1 MRLLECRDDGDF
13 RLTAFQ
19 DDNTPPYAIL
29 SHTWVEGQEVTFED
43 LTAGTGKEKK
53 GNKKIRFCGEQAR
66 QDGLQYFWVDTC
78 CINKANYA
86 ELLHSINSMFRWY
99 RNATRCYVYLS
110 DLSVYTFDGDDERNP
125 QPWESDFRRCKWFT
139 RGWTLQELL
148 APSSV
153 EFFSCESKRVGDKS
167 SLENQIH
174 DITGIPKSAL
184 QGARL
189 SQFSDKDRFSWIQLR
204 RTTVEEDKAYALL
217 GIFDVHIP
225 PRYGEGMAN
234 AFRRL
239 EEEIDKLNT
248 CLQDLRLTNPRYDKK
263 RIQDTK
269 GGLLA
274 DSYHWILENPSF
286 QQWRNDK
293 QSRLLWIKGDPGKGK
308 TMLLCGI
315 VDELNKST
323 AGSPLLSYFFCQA
336 TDSRINKATA
346 VLRGLIYML
355 VTQQPSLISYI
366 REEYEKAGKM
376 LFEDANALV
385 VMSEMLTNI
394 LHDSTLQTTYLIID
408 ALDECEEN
416 RPELLAFVAQ
426 NSSVSSRVKWI
437 VSSRNWPD
445 IEEQITTANQKVKV
459 SLELNEKSISAA
471 VKTYIEWKI
480 EQLVEQKGYD
490 NDTRDSVHRYLLLN
504 ANNTFLWVALVCQQL
519 ADPKVRQHHT
529 LAKLDAFPPGLN
541 DLYGR
546 MMGQI
551 HDSADVDLCTRIL
564 AVVSV
569 VYRPI
574 TLDELESFVDMPTG
588 ASLTEIIQ
596 LCGSFL
602 TLQEQTVSFV
612 HQSAK
617 EYLVNEADSELFP
630 LREEHIQHCI
640 FSRSIQVMDKVLQQ
654 NILKLDHPAILVNE
668 IKPPDPDPLA
678 AIRYSCVY
686 WVEHLRLIPDQV
698 LDYEDTLSDTGAI
711 FTFFKRHFLHWLE
724 VLGLIKRVSESITI
738 IDNLLA
744 IVDVSRLLTLIA
756 VHLLY
761 LSNIDQYIF
770 SPRKVIICMH
780 LCMMQSDLLAL
791 ID

>member
-43 LTAGTGKEKK
+43 LMAGTGKDKH

-66 QDGLQYFWVDTC
+66 QDDLRYFWVDTC
-78 CINKANYA
+78 CIDKANYA
-86 ELLHSINSMFRWY
+86 ELSHSINSMFRWY

-110 DLSVYTFDGDDERNP
+110 DLSISTLDSNDEHNLQR
-125 QPWESDFRRCKWFT
+125 WESGFRKCTWFT

-148 APSSV
+148 APSLV

-167 SLENQIH
+167 SLEHQIH
-174 DITGIPKSAL
+174 EITGIPKSAL
-184 QGARL
+184 RGDRL
-189 SQFSDKDRFSWIQLR
+189 SQFSDKERFSWIQHR
-204 RTTVEEDKAYALL
+204 QTTVEEDKAYALL

-234 AFRRL
+234 AFKRL
-239 EEEIDKLNT
+239 EEEIDKLNK
-248 CLQDLRLTNPRYDKK
+248 CLQDLRLTDPRDDKK
-263 RIQDTK
+263 RIEDTK

-274 DSYHWILENPSF
+274 DSYRWILENPSF
-286 QQWRNDK
+286 QQWHDDK

-323 AGSPLLSYFFCQA
+323 AGMLLLSYFFCQA

-355 VTQQPSLISYI
+355 VSQQPSLISHVWTK
-366 REEYEKAGKM
+366 YEKAGKV
-376 LFEDANALV
+376 LFEDANAWV
-385 VMSEMLTNI
+385 VLSEILTNI

-416 RPELLAFVAQ
+416 RLELLAFVAQ

-445 IEEQITTANQKVKV
+445 IEEQINTANQKAKF
-459 SLELNEKSISAA
+459 SLELNEKSISTA
-471 VKTYIEWKI
+471 VNSYIEWKV
-480 EQLVEQKGYD
+480 EQLVKQKMYD
-490 NDTRDSVHRYLLLN
+490 NDTRDAVQRHLLLN

-519 ADPKVRQHHT
+519 ADPKVRRHHT
-529 LAKLDAFPPGLN
+529 LAKLDALPPGLN
-541 DLYGR
+541 DLYRR

-551 HDSADVDLCTRIL
+551 RDSADDDLCTRIL
-564 AVVSV
+564 AVISV
-569 VYRPI
+569 VYRPV
-574 TLDELESFVDMPTG
+574 TLDELESFVDMPGG
-588 ASLTEIIQ
+588 ASLTEIIE

-602 TLQEQTVSFV
+602 TLQEQIVSFV

-617 EYLVNEADSELFP
+617 EYLLKEAATEIFP
-630 LREEHIQHCI
+630 PTREHIQHHI
-640 FSRSIQVMDKVLQQ
+640 FSRSIQVMDKTLQQ
-654 NILKLDHPAILVNE
+654 DVFKLDRPAILVDE

-698 LDYEDTLSDTGAI
+698 LDCEDELSDNGAI
-711 FTFFKRHFLHWLE
+711 FAFFKRHFLHWLE
-724 VLGLIKRVSESITI
+724 VIGLIKRVTESIRTI
-738 IDNLLA
+738 ENLLA
-744 IVDVSRLLTLIA
+744 IIDVSESLPQLPFF
-756 VHLLY
+756 Y
-761 LSNIDQYIF
+761 YI
-770 SPRKVIICMH
+770 
-780 LCMMQSDLLAL
+780 
-791 ID
+791 